1 MSSKYVIFDL
11 DDTLVCE
18 IDYLKSAYR
27 AIASLVVS
35 EAVATERLYKQMICE
50 YQEGRNAFEYVA
62 KYFPHFSMEQ
72 LLQVYRNHFPVISL
86 NEGAQEV
93 LVFCKAQGFKI
104 GLITDGRSVTQRN
117 KLRALGIEA
126 LFDKIVISE
135 EFGRSKP
142 DLRNYEVFTEKDIK
156 AYCYIGDNPAK
167 DFIAPNILGWTS
179 YCLLNKGW
187 NIHPQDFE
195 VAPEQQPTYIITELK
210 DLIHTL

>member
-11 DDTLVCE
+11 DDTLMYE

-27 AIASLVVS
+27 AIASLVDKKNA
-35 EAVATERLYKQMICE
+35 EYLYEEMFSIYQ
-50 YQEGRNAFEYVA
+50 QEGNAFEYVSNR
-62 KYFPHFSMEQ
+62 FPHFSKEE
-72 LLQVYRNHFPVISL
+72 LLQVYRNHFPTLSF
-86 NEGAQEV
+86 NKGAQEV
-93 LVFCKAQGFKI
+93 LEYCKAQGYKI

-126 LFDKIVISE
+126 LFDRIVISE
-135 EFGRSKP
+135 EFGSTKP
-142 DLRNYEVFTEKDIK
+142 DLRNYEVFIEEDVK

-167 DFIAPNILGWTS
+167 DFIAPNILGWMG

-210 DLIHTL
+210 ELIHML

>member
-11 DDTLVCE
+11 DDTLVYE

-27 AIASLVVS
+27 AIASLVIS
-35 EAVATERLYKQMICE
+35 DKIATERLYEQMFCE
-50 YQEGRNAFEYVA
+50 YQEGRNAFEYVT

-72 LLQVYRNHFPVISL
+72 LLRVYRNHLPVISL
-86 NEGAQEV
+86 NEGAQDV
-93 LVFCKAQGFKI
+93 FVFCKTQGYKI

-135 EFGRSKP
+135 EFGSSKP
-142 DLRNYEVFTEKDIK
+142 DLHNYEVFTEEDIK

-187 NIHPQDFE
+187 NIHSQDFE
-195 VAPEQQPTYIITELK
+195 VAPAQQPTYIITELK
-210 DLIHTL
+210 ELIYTL